1 VTTILLT
8 GATGNTGRIVAE
20 RLRERGHSFVGMA
33 RSAARRDEL
42 ARKGFDVV
50 LGDFDDPEGLVAAL
64 EGIERAYLVCTPD
77 ERLIP
82 REVAFIR
89 AAKRAGVRRIVKCSA
104 FSADLLGPS
113 QNLRAHAAIEGEL
126 IRSGL
131 EYTIVRPH
139 GFMQTFTMFNWPMI
153 EKAGAM
159 SLPAGDGGI
168 PLIDVRDV
176 AEVVVRALTE
186 PGHERQTYDLT
197 GPEVLDMYA
206 QAQIIAGVLGQPV
219 RYIPGNERGLALM
232 MRLFG
237 VPPTAAEHAL
247 VVFKWQREH
256 RWETTTS
263 TLSQLG
269 IAATSFEQF
278 VRDLVEGRT
287 GGGNSFEPRRGFV
300 TKMLEVMMPVAVRLR
315 LRFDRGG

>member
-1 VTTILLT
+1 MTTILLT
-8 GATGNTGRIVAE
+8 GATGNTGRVVAE
-20 RLRERGHSFVGMA
+20 RLRERGHSFVA
-33 RSAARRDEL
+33 LVRSAARRDEL
-42 ARKGFDVV
+42 ASKGFDTVM
-50 LGDFDDPEGLVAAL
+50 GDFDDPDGLVAAL
-64 EGIERAYLVCTPD
+64 AGIERAYLVCTPD

-104 FSADLLGPS
+104 FGADLLGPS

-131 EYTIVRPH
+131 EYTIIRPH
-139 GFMQTFTMFNWPMI
+139 GFMQTFTLLNWPMI

-159 SLPAGDGGI
+159 SLPAGDGGM

-186 PGHERQTYDLT
+186 PGHDRKTHDLT
-197 GPEVLDMYA
+197 GPEVLDMHA
-206 QAQIIAGVLGQPV
+206 QARIIAQELGRPV
-219 RYIPGNERGLALM
+219 RYLPGDERWLALI

-247 VVFKWQREH
+247 VVLRWQREH

-269 IAATSFEQF
+269 ITPTTFEQF
-278 VRDLVEGRT
+278 VRDLIQGRT
-287 GGGNSFEPRRGFV
+287 GGGNSFAPPEGLAA
-300 TKMLEVMMPVAVRLR
+300 KLLEAMMPAAIKLR
-315 LRFDRGG
+315 LMFEPKV